1 MPPPATSSAT
11 MEVGDRTGL
20 DSNVSASP
28 QPSDMDTIDMLS
40 KRMAIDVVMKLPV
53 LVIPISSKSTV
64 ALVVDLG
71 GLSVANELAVVPE
84 VSSVENLPAVIDRI
98 NCHWSSI
105 NIARYVLELERSTK
119 NWTRPIQ

>member
-1 MPPPATSSAT
+1 
-11 MEVGDRTGL
+11 
-20 DSNVSASP
+20 
-28 QPSDMDTIDMLS
+28 MDTIDMLS